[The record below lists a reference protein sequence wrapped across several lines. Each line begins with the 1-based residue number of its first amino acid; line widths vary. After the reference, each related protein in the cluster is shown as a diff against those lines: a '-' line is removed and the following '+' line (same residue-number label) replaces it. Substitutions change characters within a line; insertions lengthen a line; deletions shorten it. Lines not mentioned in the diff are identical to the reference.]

1 MADKKIYY
9 VRTPMQPIEP
19 ELQTQVYEFEDFEQA
34 CEFARSD
41 KMAVTGNAVYDAD
54 GNRLFGKYS
63 ELVTLILYN
72 AKHMAD
78 YIKMH
83 DYTYSDAHVN
93 PAITYR
99 RRLDP
104 TYEGDT
110 SEKKVSCDRLVGWIM
125 YDTGFT
131 DQPETQG
138 LVVYPPAPLTP
149 RNLMVWCEKMG
160 FEKIEKAEDL
170 QAGDIS
176 FSRPIHNFAEIL
188 DPCPGH
194 TYLHA
199 GDVTGQPGMYYRY
212 DGGCRNR
219 IRAQK
224 EENYG
229 GDYTAYAAFGQPF
242 NEPIPDFMF
251 AYRPNDKMLD
261 KKI

>member
-9 VRTPMQPIEP
+9 VRTPKQPIEP
-19 ELQTQVYEFEDFEQA
+19 ELQTQVFEFEDYEQA
-34 CEFARSD
+34 CAFASSD

-54 GNRLFGKYS
+54 GKFLFGKYS

-83 DYTYSDAHVN
+83 EYTYSDAHVN
-93 PAITYR
+93 PALTYWR
-99 RRLDP
+99 RNDP
-104 TYEGDT
+104 DYTGDT
-110 SEKKVSCDRLVGWIM
+110 SEKKVSCDRLVTWIM

-131 DQPETQG
+131 DQPEVQG

-149 RNLMVWCEKMG
+149 RNLMEWCERMG
-160 FEKIEKAEDL
+160 FEKIENAEDL

-176 FSRPIHNFAEIL
+176 FSIPNHRYPEAL
-188 DPCPGH
+188 DPCPSH

-199 GDVTGQPGMYYRY
+199 GDVTGQPGLYYRY

-219 IRAQK
+219 VRC
-224 EENYG
+224 ENVEGFG
-229 GDYTAYAAFGQPF
+229 GNHCAYAAHGQPF
-242 NEPIPDFMF
+242 VEPIPEFMY
-251 AYRPNDKMLD
+251 AYRPNDKML
-261 KKI
+261 KKK